1 MNLRD
6 KMLQLEQRM
15 NAQVLG
21 QENVVRML
29 IIALLCD
36 GHILLEGLPGLA
48 KTRAVRELAR
58 HILGEFR
65 RIQFTPDLLPS
76 DITGSEIYQQ
86 NASRERG
93 AVSFSPGTGFRQR
106 DSGGRNQPR
115 LGPRGVGAAGGDAPS
130 SATSPWRAKK
140 LAAAGRVYGAGDAEP
155 RRPGRHLAATGSPAR
170 PLSDESTGRL
180 SIKRA

>member
-1 MNLRD
+1 MNLRE

-29 IIALLCD
+29 LIALLCD

-58 HILGEFR
+58 HIAGEFR

-76 DITGSEIYQQ
+76 DITGSE
-86 NASRERG
+86 
-93 AVSFSPGTGFRQR
+93 
-106 DSGGRNQPR
+106 
-115 LGPRGVGAAGGDAPS
+115 
-130 SATSPWRAKK
+130 
-140 LAAAGRVYGAGDAEP
+140 
-155 RRPGRHLAATGSPAR
+155 
-170 PLSDESTGRL
+170 
-180 SIKRA
+180 

>member
-58 HILGEFR
+58 HIL
-65 RIQFTPDLLPS
+65 
-76 DITGSEIYQQ
+76 
-86 NASRERG
+86 ASF
-93 AVSFSPGTGFRQR
+93 AVSSSLRICCPRISPAARFISKMPAAKRSSFVFAR
-106 DSGGRNQPR
+106 DRF
-115 LGPRGVGAAGGDAPS
+115 
-130 SATSPWRAKK
+130 SAT
-140 LAAAGRVYGAGDAEP
+140 
-155 RRPGRHLAATGSPAR
+155 
-170 PLSDESTGRL
+170 
-180 SIKRA
+180 

>member
-1 MNLRD
+1 MRRCSAG
-6 KMLQLEQRM
+6 K
-15 NAQVLG
+15 
-21 QENVVRML
+21 NVVRML
-29 IIALLCD
+29 LIALLCD

-86 NASRERG
+86 KCQPRRG

-115 LGPRGVGAAGGDAPS
+115 LGPRAVGAAGGDGRAP
-130 SATSPWRAKK
+130 RHRGGQK

-155 RRPGRHLAATGSPAR
+155 RRP
-170 PLSDESTGRL
+170 
-180 SIKRA
+180 